1 MATPNPARQSYASYM
16 YDFVWDSFDQD
27 YDVVCENYWP
37 VKFDKENDER
47 ED

>member
-37 VKFDKENDER
+37 VKFDKESVE
-47 ED
+47 